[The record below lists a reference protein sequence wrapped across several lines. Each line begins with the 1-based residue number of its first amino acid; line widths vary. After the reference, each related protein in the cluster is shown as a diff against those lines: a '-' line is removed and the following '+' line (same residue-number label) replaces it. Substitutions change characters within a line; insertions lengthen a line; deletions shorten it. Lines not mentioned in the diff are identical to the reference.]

1 MWVWCIFPMK
11 SKENTILTHHLFYMV
26 GWMTD
31 KSILEFSQKSEKTI
45 IKRVYGVYGPTDNLL
60 QINQDHLLIRP

>member
-1 MWVWCIFPMK
+1 
-11 SKENTILTHHLFYMV
+11 MV

-45 IKRVYGVYGPTDNLL
+45 IKRVYRVWTDR
-60 QINQDHLLIRP
+60 QFVTDQSRSFAY

>member
-1 MWVWCIFPMK
+1 
-11 SKENTILTHHLFYMV
+11 MV

-45 IKRVYGVYGPTDNLL
+45 IYKGGSIWTDR
-60 QINQDHLLIRP
+60 QFVTDQSRSFAY

>member
-1 MWVWCIFPMK
+1 
-11 SKENTILTHHLFYMV
+11 MV